1 MLDKVEITTSLLAY
15 WRHELYGPLNIIQ
28 GYSDLILEE
37 IEEDNRFSE
46 THKFYIIPSDILR
59 TGKDIQ
65 AIISDTLS
73 SNILNEGNRF
83 CNITEVRSLLEQL
96 TVPKIN
102 FIELKASEIL
112 ACSDVPINTSDVE
125 KILRAASNLRLLL
138 GENMVWLK
146 SYSSPIEDR
155 QVSKLIG
162 KELDENWSGNRASL
176 FDVEKSLNE
185 IKSHSHG
192 KCVRAEDFKILIVD
206 NNRSNQELLYRQ
218 LERERYSVS
227 LAESGEDALQAVSED
242 NFDLILLD
250 IVMPGLNGYQV
261 LDRLKKGRWQ
271 HIPVIMI
278 SSLAEI
284 ESITKCIEMGAEDY
298 LPKPFSFTLLRA
310 KIDACLENKKLR
322 DQEKIYVSR
331 LALAN
336 QEIAE
341 LNKKLEAENN
351 RLSTE
356 LEITRQLQKFI
367 LPQASELRDIEGID
381 IAGFMEPAEE
391 VGGDYYDVHQ
401 RNGNV
406 HISIG
411 DVTGHGL
418 ESGLLMIMVQTAMRT
433 LIESEQTDQKKLLNT
448 LNHVI
453 VDNARKLKS
462 DRNLTLSSL
471 DYFNGHLSIAGQHE
485 DIIIVRSDGDL
496 EFIDTTYL
504 GFPIGLEK
512 NISDFIDQAHLD
524 LSSGDVVALY
534 TDGVIEA
541 ENDNGEA
548 YGIQRLCK
556 SICNHRSQQSQ
567 LIIEKVIED
576 LKSHIG
582 TSQVLDDI
590 TLLILKQQ

>member
-162 KELDENWSGNRASL
+162 KELDKNWSGNRASL

-336 QEIAE
+336 QEIEE

-351 RLSTE
+351 RLS
-356 LEITRQLQKFI
+356 
-367 LPQASELRDIEGID
+367 
-381 IAGFMEPAEE
+381 
-391 VGGDYYDVHQ
+391 
-401 RNGNV
+401 
-406 HISIG
+406 
-411 DVTGHGL
+411 
-418 ESGLLMIMVQTAMRT
+418 
-433 LIESEQTDQKKLLNT
+433 
-448 LNHVI
+448 
-453 VDNARKLKS
+453 
-462 DRNLTLSSL
+462 
-471 DYFNGHLSIAGQHE
+471 
-485 DIIIVRSDGDL
+485 
-496 EFIDTTYL
+496 
-504 GFPIGLEK
+504 
-512 NISDFIDQAHLD
+512 
-524 LSSGDVVALY
+524 
-534 TDGVIEA
+534 
-541 ENDNGEA
+541 
-548 YGIQRLCK
+548 
-556 SICNHRSQQSQ
+556 
-567 LIIEKVIED
+567 
-576 LKSHIG
+576 
-582 TSQVLDDI
+582 
-590 TLLILKQQ
+590 